1 MEGVTTGATGSDG
14 GGVYLPMAQHPRTD
28 VTVLMRSELDPGLIA
43 GQIRKV
49 IAEIDPEQA
58 LGRVATLKTA
68 LEEEL
73 LPYEVTSVV
82 FRIFG
87 ISAVF
92 LAGMGIYGMMT
103 FSVNR
108 RIREFGIRLALG
120 AQRRH
125 ILEIVMRQSGVAI
138 VIGMAC
144 GFFLSHCL
152 ARILVGVFPV
162 VRYPSLALYSGIFA
176 VLMGI
181 AVVAIGMPARRACRV
196 SPVSAL
202 RHH

>member
-1 MEGVTTGATGSDG
+1 
-14 GGVYLPMAQHPRTD
+14 
-28 VTVLMRSELDPGLIA
+28 
-43 GQIRKV
+43 
-49 IAEIDPEQA
+49 
-58 LGRVATLKTA
+58 
-68 LEEEL
+68 
-73 LPYEVTSVV
+73 VV